1 MQFQSVTG
9 CSSFIIIL
17 SIEGPGHFIQ
27 QDDEGE
33 ATIRIQPSVLLELQ
47 KRALAAEKSL
57 REKEEDNA
65 LLKHRLQQFEARWL
79 EHQAKMESMEEMW
92 QKQMTSLQLKLA
104 VAKKSLANEEPAVV
118 QTHQDESLNLRISV
132 SRHRA
137 TRHILPHEEEDFE
150 WDDSTTL
157 GTKSPDMSVTP
168 RKYPPHAP
176 SEYPHTHRGG
186 ELDAGRSLVGHL
198 VKEFDQRTQVFNDDS
213 DFLVEVKSG
222 QTEANL
228 NPDEELRKLKLRFDL
243 WKKDFKIRLR
253 ETKTVLQKLGNMDPV
268 EKSKKKWWSKRT
280 NL

>member
-1 MQFQSVTG
+1 LQF
-9 CSSFIIIL
+9 
-17 SIEGPGHFIQ
+17 
-27 QDDEGE
+27 DEE
-33 ATIRIQPSVLLELQ
+33 ATIRVQPSVLLELQ

-57 REKEEDNA
+57 REKEEDNV

-79 EHQAKMESMEEMW
+79 EHQAKMESMEDMW
-92 QKQMTSLQLKLA
+92 QKQMTSLQLSLA
-104 VAKKSLANEEPAVV
+104 AAKKSLANEEPGGV
-118 QTHQDESLNLRISV
+118 TRQDESLNLRISV

-137 TRHILPHEEEDFE
+137 TRHILPHEEDDFE

-168 RKYPPHAP
+168 RKYPPHGHPDYQAN
-176 SEYPHTHRGG
+176 RG

-228 NPDEELRKLKLRFDL
+228 NPDEELRKLKLRFDI
-243 WKKDFKIRLR
+243 WKKDFKVRLR
-253 ETKTVLQKLGNMDPV
+253 ETKTVLQKLGNMEPV
-268 EKSKKKWWSKRT
+268 DKNKKKWWSKRA
-280 NL
+280 NP